1 MKKKCLLVCLLC
13 CLLLGLALA
22 EEPMTE
28 TVLFEG
34 SQHASGGWNLALT
47 IDTTN
52 VNGTFDPSLISE
64 NGYFAVTYD
73 GVQNGVYLALSD
85 WEGGVWAQI
94 NVPST
99 CTQTD
104 GLYTAV
110 FSFEQCR
117 MAYGSMDFAA
127 ADQICVGTSAST
139 KTMVIHKVA
148 WYGAAQTDSLG
159 ADEVLFSGAKYGV
172 YLALSSHSGAT
183 QWAKVNASE
192 TVEVSEGRYGAYFD
206 ESTMAMAFGSNFARL
221 DQISVYSS
229 GKQPVTL
236 HKLAYFAGT
245 GDVVDTSGGRWDRP
259 DTGIAFIGDSICQ
272 NAKLLYGDWNTIL
285 GRSDC
290 ANYGIGGQ
298 TTLEC
303 RARIGEL
310 AARNYRQIVFIC
322 GINDIGHGYTK
333 EEIVQNYAAM
343 IETVQANNPDCQFVI
358 LSTLPTTSAFYSGQ
372 QGKIT
377 LLNLAFKRFAN
388 KTPNVT
394 FVDAYSAFCPKAGE
408 YAYPELLSDGLHPNA
423 EGYAKIAEMLT
434 PYLLPETDF
443 AIE

>member
-13 CLLLGLALA
+13 CLLFGLALA

-34 SQHASGGWNLALT
+34 SQPASGGWNLALT

-52 VNGTFDPSLISE
+52 VNGTFDPLLISE

-104 GLYTAV
+104 GMYTAV

-159 ADEVLFSGAKYGV
+159 ADEVLFSGAATSTAQNECLVFRFTQHVGGTFDASQMRTDSRLYVEYSGAKYGV

-221 DQISVYSS
+221 DQISV
-229 GKQPVTL
+229 
-236 HKLAYFAGT
+236 
-245 GDVVDTSGGRWDRP
+245 
-259 DTGIAFIGDSICQ
+259 
-272 NAKLLYGDWNTIL
+272 
-285 GRSDC
+285 
-290 ANYGIGGQ
+290 
-298 TTLEC
+298 
-303 RARIGEL
+303 
-310 AARNYRQIVFIC
+310 
-322 GINDIGHGYTK
+322 
-333 EEIVQNYAAM
+333 
-343 IETVQANNPDCQFVI
+343 
-358 LSTLPTTSAFYSGQ
+358 
-372 QGKIT
+372 
-377 LLNLAFKRFAN
+377 
-388 KTPNVT
+388 
-394 FVDAYSAFCPKAGE
+394 
-408 YAYPELLSDGLHPNA
+408 
-423 EGYAKIAEMLT
+423 
-434 PYLLPETDF
+434 
-443 AIE
+443 

>member
-13 CLLLGLALA
+13 CLLFGLALA

-34 SQHASGGWNLALT
+34 SQPASGGWNLALT

-104 GLYTAV
+104 GMYTAV

-117 MAYGSMDFAA
+117 MAYGSIDFAV

-159 ADEVLFSGAKYGV
+159 ADEVLFSGAATSTAQNECLVFRFTQHVGGTFDASQMRTDSRLYVEYSGAKYDA

-206 ESTMAMAFGSNFARL
+206 ESAMAMAFGSNFARL

-245 GDVVDTSGGRWDRP
+245 GDVVDTSGGRWDCRIP
-259 DTGIAFIGDSICQ
+259 ALPSLATASARTRSCFTVIGTRFL
-272 NAKLLYGDWNTIL
+272 AAAT
-285 GRSDC
+285 
-290 ANYGIGGQ
+290 
-298 TTLEC
+298 
-303 RARIGEL
+303 ARIMASAGRRRWS
-310 AARNYRQIVFIC
+310 AARVLGSWRRAI
-322 GINDIGHGYTK
+322 IGRLCSSVASMTSD
-333 EEIVQNYAAM
+333 
-343 IETVQANNPDCQFVI
+343 TVIQRKKSCR
-358 LSTLPTTSAFYSGQ
+358 
-372 QGKIT
+372 IT
-377 LLNLAFKRFAN
+377 
-388 KTPNVT
+388 P
-394 FVDAYSAFCPKAGE
+394 P
-408 YAYPELLSDGLHPNA
+408 
-423 EGYAKIAEMLT
+423 
-434 PYLLPETDF
+434 
-443 AIE
+443 

>member
-34 SQHASGGWNLALT
+34 SQPASGGWNLALT

-64 NGYFAVTYD
+64 NGYFAVTYH

-104 GLYTAV
+104 GMYTAV

-148 WYGAAQTDSLG
+148 WCGAAQTDSLG
-159 ADEVLFSGAKYGV
+159 ADEVLFSGA
-172 YLALSSHSGAT
+172 ATSTAQNLSLIH
-183 QWAKVNASE
+183 
-192 TVEVSEGRYGAYFD
+192 
-206 ESTMAMAFGSNFARL
+206 
-221 DQISVYSS
+221 I
-229 GKQPVTL
+229 
-236 HKLAYFAGT
+236 
-245 GDVVDTSGGRWDRP
+245 
-259 DTGIAFIGDSICQ
+259 
-272 NAKLLYGDWNTIL
+272 
-285 GRSDC
+285 
-290 ANYGIGGQ
+290 
-298 TTLEC
+298 
-303 RARIGEL
+303 
-310 AARNYRQIVFIC
+310 
-322 GINDIGHGYTK
+322 
-333 EEIVQNYAAM
+333 
-343 IETVQANNPDCQFVI
+343 
-358 LSTLPTTSAFYSGQ
+358 
-372 QGKIT
+372 
-377 LLNLAFKRFAN
+377 
-388 KTPNVT
+388 
-394 FVDAYSAFCPKAGE
+394 
-408 YAYPELLSDGLHPNA
+408 
-423 EGYAKIAEMLT
+423 
-434 PYLLPETDF
+434 
-443 AIE
+443 

>member
-34 SQHASGGWNLALT
+34 SQPASGGWNLALT

-104 GLYTAV
+104 GMYMAV

-159 ADEVLFSGAKYGV
+159 ADEVLFSGAATSTAQNECLVFRFTQHVGGTFDASQMRTDSRFYVEYSGAKYGV

-206 ESTMAMAFGSNFARL
+206 ESAMAMAFGSNFARL

-245 GDVVDTSGGRWDRP
+245 GEIVDSSDGRWDRP

-290 ANYGIGGQ
+290 ANYGIGARVLGSWR
-298 TTLEC
+298 
-303 RARIGEL
+303 RAIIGRL
-310 AARNYRQIVFIC
+310 CSSAA
-322 GINDIGHGYTK
+322 
-333 EEIVQNYAAM
+333 
-343 IETVQANNPDCQFVI
+343 
-358 LSTLPTTSAFYSGQ
+358 LTTSDTAIQRKKSCR
-372 QGKIT
+372 IT
-377 LLNLAFKRFAN
+377 
-388 KTPNVT
+388 P
-394 FVDAYSAFCPKAGE
+394 P
-408 YAYPELLSDGLHPNA
+408 
-423 EGYAKIAEMLT
+423 
-434 PYLLPETDF
+434 
-443 AIE
+443 